1 MIVLYFVSFLYE
13 FGKNGLN
20 IKEFGKIKNTAN
32 CVLGFLFLLYF
43 WISRIHR
50 FDIFL
55 FKDSIGIVFCDSQNR
70 QGLLLSL
77 ESS

>member
-32 CVLGFLFLLYF
+32 CV
-43 WISRIHR
+43 
-50 FDIFL
+50 
-55 FKDSIGIVFCDSQNR
+55 
-70 QGLLLSL
+70 
-77 ESS
+77 